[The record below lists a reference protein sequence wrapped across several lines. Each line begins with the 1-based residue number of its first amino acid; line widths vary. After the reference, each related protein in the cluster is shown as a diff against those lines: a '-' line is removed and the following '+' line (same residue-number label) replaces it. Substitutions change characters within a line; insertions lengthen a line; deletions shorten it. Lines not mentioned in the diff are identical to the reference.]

1 MSEPDEIT
9 LDAEEQTLVRVLAA
23 LRNGN
28 NLVNSVKSAK
38 MSPRGDYEVN
48 LDGMGGEYAFGK
60 MKNLFPDFGI
70 GPRSGGHDFFD
81 RKGNS
86 VDVKTTPNENA
97 DLLVR
102 ASKKSDPCDWYVL
115 VTGKFPVY
123 RYRGYVHRRQLFMDE
138 RLTDLGHGATY
149 LYPLKELSK

>member
-60 MKNLFPDFGI
+60 MKNLFPTSALA
-70 GPRSGGHDFFD
+70 P
-81 RKGNS
+81 
-86 VDVKTTPNENA
+86 
-97 DLLVR
+97 VR
-102 ASKKSDPCDWYVL
+102 EDMTSLTA
-115 VTGKFPVY
+115 
-123 RYRGYVHRRQLFMDE
+123 RGTRW
-138 RLTDLGHGATY
+138 T
-149 LYPLKELSK
+149 